1 MASQSGGAK
10 ITPAGETRP
19 MPSLFLRVLSPFVRV
34 MPEVRAPEKEVSF
47 REKIMWTIIV
57 LIIFLIMSHLPLFAV
72 DKNTGTDYLWAMRV
86 ILASTRGTLM
96 ELGIGPIVT
105 AGLVMQLLSGSKII
119 DVDFGDPDDRALFT
133 GGQKV
138 LALFMTGFQAF
149 AYIGG
154 NAYGPLTANAA
165 IIVWLQLMVAGII
178 VILMDE
184 LIQKGW
190 GLGSGVSL
198 FIMTNVAGQVVF
210 NMFNI
215 TQYEGAAPVGYAED
229 STNLPVG
236 ILAAL
241 VTNLL
246 RSVGIGSDVG
256 PPVDL
261 SWFMIRDGVNPSV
274 LALIVTFGIF
284 AAVIWLESVRVE
296 IPLQYAKYRGMK
308 ARYPIKLLYTSN
320 IPVILA
326 QALYANIIFFGQIIW
341 SNWNRSGLNPFLSW
355 IGIFQEQ
362 GNRLVAVSG
371 LARYITPPQGILGI
385 ISEGDGWLHVI
396 LYTVMMVLLCWGFSS
411 IWVEISGIAPRD
423 VSRQLLGSGYIVPG
437 FRRSEKVLE
446 RLLERYIPIV
456 AGLGGF
462 LIGILAA
469 TADILG
475 ALASGTGI
483 LLMVSI
489 IKQYYEQIAKEQL
502 AGMGGEG
509 VQGLLGI
516 I

>member
-1 MASQSGGAK
+1 MTS
-10 ITPAGETRP
+10 T
-19 MPSLFLRVLSPFVRV
+19 FLRALSPFVRI
-34 MPEVRAPEKEVSF
+34 MPEVKAPDREVSF
-47 REKIMWTIIV
+47 REKFVWTALI
-57 LIIFLIMSHLPLFAV
+57 LIIFLIMSHMPLYGV
-72 DKNTGTDYLWAMRV
+72 DKGVGTDYLWAMRV

-119 DVDFGDPDDRALFT
+119 NVDFGDPEDRALFT

-138 LALFMTGFQAF
+138 IALFMTGFQAI
-149 AYIGG
+149 AYILGQ
-154 NAYGPLTANAA
+154 AYGELGPTDAV
-165 IIVWLQLMVAGII
+165 IVFIQLFMSGII

-184 LIQKGW
+184 LVQKGW

-198 FIMTNVAGQVVF
+198 FIMTNVAGQVMY
-210 NMFNI
+210 NMLNFI
-215 TQYEGAAPVGYAED
+215 DVEVAAPIGYNPDPTVG
-229 STNLPVG
+229 TGLPKG
-236 ILAAL
+236 IIAAL
-241 VTNLL
+241 IGNLL
-246 RSVGIGSDVG
+246 RVFGIGTSQGQV
-256 PPVDL
+256 VEL
-261 SWFMIRDGVNPSV
+261 SWFLVRNGYDPSI
-274 LALIVTFGIF
+274 LSLIVTFIIF
-284 AAVIWLESVRVE
+284 GAVIWMESVRVE

-326 QALYANIIFFGQIIW
+326 QALYANILFFGQIIW
-341 SNWNRSGLNPFLSW
+341 GAFNSENNNPFLNL
-355 IGIFQEQ
+355 IGTFYREE
-362 GNRLVAVSG
+362 GSGRMVADSG
-371 LARYITPPQGILGI
+371 LAKYITPPQGVFRLLEEGMEGWVHI
-385 ISEGDGWLHVI
+385 IIYASLMI
-396 LYTVMMVLLCWGFSS
+396 LLCWGFSK
-411 IWVEISGIAPRD
+411 IWVDISGIAPRD
-423 VSRQLLGSGYIVPG
+423 VSRQLLNSGYIIPG
-437 FRRSEKVLE
+437 FRTSEKVLE

-469 TADILG
+469 AADIMG

-509 VQGLLGI
+509 VTGLLGI

>member
-1 MASQSGGAK
+1 M
-10 ITPAGETRP
+10 
-19 MPSLFLRVLSPFVRV
+19 RV
-34 MPEVRAPEKEVSF
+34 MPEVKAPDREVSF
-47 REKIMWTIIV
+47 REKIVWTALV
-57 LIIFLIMSHLPLFAV
+57 LVVFLIMSHLPIYGV
-72 DKNTGTDYLWAMRV
+72 NRDTGTDYLWAMRV

-105 AGLVMQLLSGSKII
+105 AGLVMQLLQGSKII
-119 DVDFGDPDDRALFT
+119 DVDFSDPEDRALFT

-138 LALFMTGFQAF
+138 IAMFMTGFQAF
-149 AYIGG
+149 AYIAGQ
-154 NAYGPLTANAA
+154 AYGPVTLEQGMM
-165 IIVWLQLMVAGII
+165 VFLQLFISGIV

-198 FIMTNVAGQVVF
+198 FIMTNVAGQVMF
-210 NMFNI
+210 NLFNI
-215 TQYEGAAPVGYAED
+215 TELEGSAPAGYPGGA
-229 STNLPVG
+229 TNLPKG
-236 ILAAL
+236 IGAAL
-241 VTNLL
+241 ITNLL
-246 RSVGIGSDVG
+246 RAVGVGSAAG

-261 SWFMIRDGVNPSV
+261 SWFFIRDGFNPSV
-274 LALIVTFGIF
+274 LALIVTFIIF
-284 AAVIWLESVRVE
+284 FAVIWMESVRVE
-296 IPLQYAKYRGMK
+296 IPLQYAKYRGMR

-326 QALYANIIFFGQIIW
+326 QALYANILFFGQIIW
-341 SNWNRSGLNPFLSW
+341 SNWNPDGTNPFLSW
-355 IGIFQEQ
+355 IGTFHKDEASS
-362 GNRLVAVSG
+362 RLIADSG
-371 LARYITPPQGILGI
+371 LARYITPPQGILSLF
-385 ISEGDGWLHVI
+385 SEGEDAWFHI
-396 LYTVMMVLLCWGFSS
+396 LVYAGLMILLCWGFSM

-423 VSRQLLGSGYIVPG
+423 VSRQLLSSGYIVPG

-469 TADILG
+469 TADIMG

-509 VQGLLGI
+509 IQGLLGI

>member
-1 MASQSGGAK
+1 
-10 ITPAGETRP
+10 
-19 MPSLFLRVLSPFVRV
+19 MPSTFLKALSPFVRV
-34 MPEVRAPEKEVSF
+34 MPEVKAPDREVSF
-47 REKIMWTIIV
+47 KEKAVWTIVV
-57 LIIFLIMSHLPLFAV
+57 LLIFLVMSHMPLYGV
-72 DKNTGTDYLWAMRV
+72 NPTEGTDYLWAMRV

-119 DVDFGDPDDRALFT
+119 NVDFGDPEDRALFT

-138 LALFMTGFQAF
+138 LALFMTAFQAI
-149 AYIGG
+149 AYIMG
-154 NAYGPLTANAA
+154 NAYGVLTAEES
-165 IIVWLQLMVAGII
+165 VLVFVQLFTSGVI

-198 FIMTNVAGQVVF
+198 FIMTNVAGQVIF
-210 NMFNI
+210 NMFNVTEFETVI
-215 TQYEGAAPVGYAED
+215 GDAPVGYPQD
-229 STNLPVG
+229 YTNLPKGIIAAVIQNIMRVAGVG
-236 ILAAL
+236 GDTFPAVDVSWL
-241 VTNLL
+241 VFRN
-246 RSVGIGSDVG
+246 G
-256 PPVDL
+256 
-261 SWFMIRDGVNPSV
+261 FNPS
-274 LALIVTFGIF
+274 LFTLGVTFLIF
-284 AAVIWLESVRVE
+284 GAVIWLESVRVE

-326 QALYANIIFFGQIIW
+326 QALYANVLFFGQIIY
-341 SNWNRSGLNPFLSW
+341 SNWNPNGTNPLLNL
-355 IGIFQEQ
+355 IGTFHKDPGSSRMIAD
-362 GNRLVAVSG
+362 GG
-371 LARYITPPQGILGI
+371 LAYYITPPQGIFGIMQESLGL
-385 ISEGDGWLHVI
+385 LHVAFYAGAMI
-396 LYTVMMVLLCWGFSS
+396 LLCWGFSK
-411 IWVEISGIAPRD
+411 IWVDISGIAPRD

-437 FRRSEKVLE
+437 FRRSERVLE
-446 RLLERYIPIV
+446 RLLERYIPVV

-462 LIGILAA
+462 LIGVLAA

-489 IKQYYEQIAKEQL
+489 IKQYYETLAKEQL

-509 VQGLLGI
+509 VAGLLGI
-516 I
+516 L

>member
-1 MASQSGGAK
+1 
-10 ITPAGETRP
+10 
-19 MPSLFLRVLSPFVRV
+19 
-34 MPEVRAPEKEVSF
+34 MPEVKTPDREVSF
-47 REKIMWTIIV
+47 REKFVWTALI
-57 LIIFLIMSHLPLFAV
+57 LIIFLIMSHMPLYGV
-72 DKNTGTDYLWAMRV
+72 DKGVGTDYLWAMRV

-119 DVDFGDPDDRALFT
+119 DVDFGDPEDRALFT

-138 LALFMTGFQAF
+138 IALFMTAFQAI
-149 AYIGG
+149 AYILGQ
-154 NAYGPLTANAA
+154 AYGELTPTES
-165 IIVWLQLMVAGII
+165 VMVFLQLFMSGII

-184 LIQKGW
+184 LVQKGW

-198 FIMTNVAGQVVF
+198 FIMTNVAGQV
-210 NMFNI
+210 MFASLNVLDAEVASPEG
-215 TQYEGAAPVGYAED
+215 YMGGAANEIP
-229 STNLPVG
+229 TNLPKG
-236 ILAAL
+236 IIAAL
-241 VTNLL
+241 ISNLL
-246 RSVGIGSDVG
+246 RWFGIGRTQGD
-256 PPVDL
+256 PVPI
-261 SWFMIRDGVNPSV
+261 SWFLVRNGFDPS
-274 LALIVTFGIF
+274 LMSLSVTFIIF
-284 AAVIWLESVRVE
+284 FAVIWLESVRVE

-326 QALYANIIFFGQIIW
+326 QALYANILFFGQIIAGAF
-341 SNWNRSGLNPFLSW
+341 NPDGDNPFLNWLGAFERDDS
-355 IGIFQEQ
+355 G
-362 GNRLVAVSG
+362 RMVATKG
-371 LARYITPPQGILGI
+371 LAKYITPPQGVFRLIE
-385 ISEGDGWLHVI
+385 EGMEGWVHIFIYVSLMI
-396 LYTVMMVLLCWGFSS
+396 LLCWGFSK
-411 IWVEISGIAPRD
+411 IWVDISGIAPRD
-423 VSRQLLGSGYIVPG
+423 VSRQLLNSGYIIPG
-437 FRRSEKVLE
+437 FRTSEKVLE
-446 RLLERYIPIV
+446 RLLERYIPVV

-509 VQGLLGI
+509 VAGLLGI
-516 I
+516 L

>member
-1 MASQSGGAK
+1 
-10 ITPAGETRP
+10 
-19 MPSLFLRVLSPFVRV
+19 
-34 MPEVRAPEKEVSF
+34 MPEVKTPDREVSF
-47 REKIMWTIIV
+47 REKIVWTAVI
-57 LIIFLIMSHLPLFAV
+57 LIIFLVMSHLPLYGV
-72 DKNTGTDYLWAMRV
+72 DAQAGTDYLWAMRV

-119 DVDFGDPDDRALFT
+119 NVDFGDPEDRALFT

-138 LALFMTGFQAF
+138 LAMFMTAFQAI
-149 AYIGG
+149 AYILG
-154 NAYGPLTANAA
+154 NAYGPLDPTQQV
-165 IIVWLQLMVAGII
+165 IVFLQLLFSGII

-198 FIMTNVAGQVVF
+198 FIMTNVAGQVMF
-210 NMFNI
+210 NMFNVLE
-215 TQYEGAAPVGYAED
+215 YEAG
-229 STNLPVG
+229 TNLPKG
-236 ILAAL
+236 IVAAMIA
-241 VTNLL
+241 NML
-246 RSVGIGSDVG
+246 RFFGIGTDLG
-256 PPVDL
+256 DAVDATWL
-261 SWFMIRDGVNPSV
+261 FARNGIDPSI
-274 LALIVTFGIF
+274 LALIITFVIF
-284 AAVIWLESVRVE
+284 MAVLYMETVRVE

-341 SNWNRSGLNPFLSW
+341 NSWNPFGNNPFLNVLGEYET
-355 IGIFQEQ
+355 IDG
-362 GNRLVAVSG
+362 RMVAVRG
-371 LARYITPPQGILGI
+371 LARYITPPQGIFSI
-385 ISEGDGWLHVI
+385 INEADGLLHVVI
-396 LYTVMMVLLCWGFSS
+396 YSALMIFLCWGFSK
-411 IWVEISGIAPRD
+411 IWVDISGIAPRD
-423 VSRQLLGSGYIVPG
+423 VSRQLLDSGYIVPG

-462 LIGILAA
+462 LVGVLAA
-469 TADILG
+469 AADVMG

-502 AGMGGEG
+502 AGMGEG
-509 VQGLLGI
+509 VEGLLGI
-516 I
+516 L

>member
-1 MASQSGGAK
+1 MTS
-10 ITPAGETRP
+10 R
-19 MPSLFLRVLSPFVRV
+19 FLKALSPFVRI
-34 MPEVRAPEKEVSF
+34 MPEVKAPDREVSF
-47 REKIMWTIIV
+47 REKFVWTALV
-57 LIIFLIMSHLPLFAV
+57 LIIFLIMSHMPLYGV
-72 DKNTGTDYLWAMRV
+72 DKGVGTDYLWAMRV

-119 DVDFGDPDDRALFT
+119 NVDFGDPEDRALFT

-138 LALFMTGFQAF
+138 IALFMTAFQSI
-149 AYIGG
+149 AYILGQ
-154 NAYGPLTANAA
+154 AYGELDPTAS
-165 IIVWLQLMVAGII
+165 VLVFLQLFMSGII

-184 LIQKGW
+184 LVQKGW

-198 FIMTNVAGQVVF
+198 FIMTNVAGQVMYNSLNF
-210 NMFNI
+210 I
-215 TQYEGAAPVGYAED
+215 DTETAAPPGYVPVGE
-229 STNLPVG
+229 SSGTNLPKG
-236 ILAAL
+236 IIAAL
-241 VTNLL
+241 VGNLL
-246 RSVGIGSDVG
+246 RWFGIGTAQGNAVELGWFLVRNGYDPSI
-256 PPVDL
+256 L
-261 SWFMIRDGVNPSV
+261 SLS
-274 LALIVTFGIF
+274 VTFVIF
-284 AAVIWLESVRVE
+284 FAVIWMESVRVE

-326 QALYANIIFFGQIIW
+326 QALYANILFFGQIIW
-341 SNWNRSGLNPFLSW
+341 GAFNSENNNPFLNW
-355 IGIFQEQ
+355 IGTFHREEST
-362 GNRLVAVSG
+362 GRMVADSG
-371 LARYITPPQGILGI
+371 LAKYITPPQGIFRLI
-385 ISEGDGWLHVI
+385 EEGMEGWVHIFIYAALMI
-396 LYTVMMVLLCWGFSS
+396 LLCWGFSK
-411 IWVEISGIAPRD
+411 IWVDISGIAPRD
-423 VSRQLLGSGYIVPG
+423 VSRQLLDSGYIVPG
-437 FRRSEKVLE
+437 FRTSEKVLE

-469 TADILG
+469 AADIMG

-509 VQGLLGI
+509 VAGLLGI

>member
-1 MASQSGGAK
+1 
-10 ITPAGETRP
+10 
-19 MPSLFLRVLSPFVRV
+19 MPSTFLKALSPFVRV
-34 MPEVRAPEKEVSF
+34 MPEVKAPDREVSF
-47 REKIMWTIIV
+47 KEKAVWTIVV
-57 LIIFLIMSHLPLFAV
+57 LVIFLIMSHMPLYGV
-72 DKNTGTDYLWAMRV
+72 DPQSGTDYLWAMRV

-119 DVDFGDPDDRALFT
+119 NVDFGDPDDRALFT

-138 LALFMTGFQAF
+138 LALFMTAFQAI
-149 AYIGG
+149 AYIMG
-154 NAYGPLTANAA
+154 NAYGFLEPNEQVL
-165 IIVWLQLMVAGII
+165 VFVQLFASGVI

-198 FIMTNVAGQVVF
+198 FIMTNVAGQVMF
-210 NMFNI
+210 NMFNVTEFETLI
-215 TQYEGAAPVGYAED
+215 GDAPVGYPQD
-229 STNLPVG
+229 YTNLPKG
-236 ILAAL
+236 ILAAVIQNIMRVAGAGDATFPAVDASWL
-241 VTNLL
+241 VFRN
-246 RSVGIGSDVG
+246 G
-256 PPVDL
+256 
-261 SWFMIRDGVNPSV
+261 FNPS
-274 LALIVTFGIF
+274 LFTLGVTFLIF
-284 AAVIWLESVRVE
+284 GAVIWLESVRVE

-326 QALYANIIFFGQIIW
+326 QALYANVLFFGQIIYT
-341 SNWNRSGLNPFLSW
+341 NWNSGGTNPLLNL
-355 IGIFQEQ
+355 IGTFTQES
-362 GNRLVAVSG
+362 GSSRMIATGG
-371 LARYITPPQGILGI
+371 LAYYITPPQGIFSILSEELGL
-385 ISEGDGWLHVI
+385 LHVAFYAGAMI
-396 LYTVMMVLLCWGFSS
+396 LLCWGFSKV
-411 IWVEISGIAPRD
+411 WVDISGIAPRD

-437 FRRSEKVLE
+437 FRRSERVLE

-462 LIGILAA
+462 LIGVLAA

-489 IKQYYEQIAKEQL
+489 IKQYYETLAKEQL

-509 VQGLLGI
+509 VAGLLGI
-516 I
+516 L